1 MSFHQLKELPLK
13 DLRGEGGL
21 FLLLFLMILQHQ
33 RQCRRRTCYR
43 SRSGNHCKKGG
54 RPGPPFYDVS
64 GGYVGLPP
72 IQDCC
77 LLFFIS
83 SFGCCC
89 CTTLSG
95 TTPFCCERSLE
106 SSFGTDM
113 PILGHNL

>member
-77 LLFFIS
+77 LLFLYHHSAAAAALLCREPRPFVVRDLWSLVSELI
-83 SFGCCC
+83 C
-89 CTTLSG
+89 LS
-95 TTPFCCERSLE
+95 
-106 SSFGTDM
+106 
-113 PILGHNL
+113 